1 MRPRDLILYRFTSE
15 ALARLCSLAV
25 MLLAVRR
32 LSQPDFGVFALA
44 MTGGW
49 ILAVAGD
56 LGLQIYLARE
66 VAWAPGA
73 ARSLLRRLLK
83 IRLAWTALLLM
94 TAAAVTL
101 ALGDGSAGA
110 VILILLTQAGI
121 SCLDFLNHFYRGL
134 SRTEIESTVN
144 LGHRLLALAA
154 VWGALSLHPRLDA
167 LAVALFGSLLVALA
181 ASGWTAARLSAR
193 VAAGVD
199 PPLTASWPEIGRS
212 VLPIG
217 MGIVLS
223 ELYFRVDLFLV
234 EAWLGVSLVALYAA
248 VFRLFEASR
257 LLPAAVM
264 AVMFPQLCR
273 QREGRLAAA
282 LALRVGLW
290 GVGAAAAGW
299 WAAPW
304 LIDLLLGEAY
314 RPALASFRLLL
325 AGVPL
330 LYANSVL
337 THQLIAWK
345 RETAFALGCAGGLV
359 ANLGCNLLLI
369 PAWGIEGAAVS
380 TVLTEAVL
388 LGGWVWMLGRCRGPA
403 GGEEPV
409 PAATGTHGG

>member
-1 MRPRDLILYRFTSE
+1 LRPRDLILYRFTSE

-32 LSQPDFGVFALA
+32 LTQPEFGVFALA
-44 MTGGW
+44 LTAGW

-73 ARSLLRRLLK
+73 ARGLLRSLLK
-83 IRLAWTALLLM
+83 VRLAWTALLLVP
-94 TAAAVTL
+94 AAAATL
-101 ALGDGSAGA
+101 TLGGGSSGA

-154 VWGALSLHPRLDA
+154 VWGALSLQPGLDA
-167 LAVALFGSLLVALA
+167 LAAALFCSMLVALA
-181 ASGWTAARLSAR
+181 ASGWTAARVSAP
-193 VAAGVD
+193 AAGAD
-199 PPLTASWPEIGRS
+199 SGPILSWLEVARS

-234 EAWLGVSLVALYAA
+234 EGWLGVGLVALYAA

-264 AVMFPQLCR
+264 AVMFPRLCR
-273 QREGRLAAA
+273 QREGGPAAG
-282 LALRVGLW
+282 LALRLGLW
-290 GVGAAAAGW
+290 GAGAAAAGW

-314 RPALASFRLLL
+314 RPALAAFRVLL
-325 AGVPL
+325 AGIPL

-345 RETAFALGCAGGLV
+345 REKAFAWGCAGGLV
-359 ANLGCNLLLI
+359 TNLGCNFLLI
-369 PAWGIEGAAVS
+369 PLWGIEGAALS
-380 TVLTEAVL
+380 TALTEAVL
-388 LGGWVWMLGRCRGPA
+388 LAGWIWMLKRFRGPGS
-403 GGEEPV
+403 GGEPV
-409 PAATGTHGG
+409 SVAVEKHGG